1 MAIQVRN
8 GRTREFWHMRC
19 QAGTFDA
26 GEVARE
32 EIMTAA
38 LDRVRKAIEPYPDL
52 EIILFGASTHTSELA
67 AQAVGVE
74 VAQIAKTLMFLAD
87 GKPVLVVACGGR
99 KIDARKLGKALGD
112 RKIRFADADS
122 VLQAT
127 GFEPGGVC
135 PFGIDPAVEVCI
147 DRGLYDY
154 DVVYAA
160 AGTANSAL
168 PVAPERLRE
177 IIGARI
183 VDVAI

>member
-1 MAIQVRN
+1 
-8 GRTREFWHMRC
+8 
-19 QAGTFDA
+19 
-26 GEVARE
+26 
-32 EIMTAA
+32 MTAA
-38 LDRVRKAIEPYPDL
+38 LDRVKKAIEPYPDL
-52 EIILFGASTHTSELA
+52 KIILFDESTHTSELA
-67 AQAVGVE
+67 AKAVGVE

-87 GKPVLVVACGGR
+87 GNPVLVVACGGR
-99 KIDARKLGKALGD
+99 KIDAKKLGKILGA
-112 RKIRFADADS
+112 KKVRFADAQS
-122 VLQAT
+122 VLEAT

-135 PFGIDPAVEVCI
+135 PFGLDSSIELCMDQ
-147 DRGLYDY
+147 GLYDY

>member
-1 MAIQVRN
+1 
-8 GRTREFWHMRC
+8 
-19 QAGTFDA
+19 
-26 GEVARE
+26 
-32 EIMTAA
+32 MTAA

-52 EIILFGASTHTSELA
+52 EIFLFDESTHTSELA

-87 GKPVLVVACGGR
+87 GRPVLVVACGDR
-99 KIDARKLGKALGD
+99 KIDTKKLGKTLGA
-112 RKIRFADADS
+112 KKVRFADADS
-122 VLQAT
+122 VRQAT

-135 PFGIDPAVEVCI
+135 PFGVDSSVVELCV
-147 DRGLYDY
+147 DRSLYEY

-168 PVAPERLRE
+168 PVAPDRLRE
-177 IIGARI
+177 IIEARI

>member
-1 MAIQVRN
+1 
-8 GRTREFWHMRC
+8 
-19 QAGTFDA
+19 
-26 GEVARE
+26 
-32 EIMTAA
+32 MTAA

-52 EIILFGASTHTSELA
+52 EIILFDASTHTSELA

-74 VAQIAKTLMFLAD
+74 IAQIAKTLMFLAD
-87 GKPVLVVACGGR
+87 GNPVLVVSCGGR
-99 KIDARKLGKALGD
+99 KIDAKKLGKALGAK
-112 RKIRFADADS
+112 KIRFADADS

-135 PFGIDPAVEVCI
+135 PFGVDESVLLCV
-147 DRGLYDY
+147 DKGLFDF

-160 AGTANSAL
+160 AGTSNSAL

-183 VDVAI
+183 VDVTI